1 MDTEKVSTK
10 KAIEILIAVGFT
22 GYFGVFFILGWK
34 IDFITLVLGG
44 VGAFLL
50 AVITSEEAIV
60 GIDAFGKRTGISKY
74 VSGVVSSLASNLP
87 EIVVAVI
94 AALNGFTEFAV
105 LVAVIAAGFN
115 TMLFGIVVVIQNT
128 RGKVKLPEELVIIET
143 PVMRSAVAMLILVI
157 SFGFLT
163 DIFTPELV
171 PAIPHEVSA
180 LLVITYL
187 AYLLFIFNY
196 KGKNRNNDIKKTPV
210 PLKKILIPS
219 SLGFGGIFIAA
230 EMLSRVIEVSVY
242 IFGISEAVMALLIGM
257 AGSIPEHIIAITSTL
272 KNKEGSS
279 HLSLGNLL
287 AGIMQSYL
295 LLIGIIGAIVSI
307 ILSEFILFEIIA
319 GAVLIWLIKSSITDD
334 HTLSIYEGAMI
345 LLTQS
350 FAFIILI
357 DTILMTA

>member
-1 MDTEKVSTK
+1 MDAKKLSTK
-10 KAIEILIAVGFT
+10 KAVEILIAVGFT
-22 GYFGVFFILGWK
+22 GYFAIFFIFGWT

-44 VGAFLL
+44 IGAFLL
-50 AVITSEEAIV
+50 AIITSEEAIV
-60 GIDAFGKRTGISKY
+60 GIDAFGKRTGVSRY

-128 RGKVKLPEELVIIET
+128 RGKVELPEELVIIET
-143 PVMRSAVAMLILVI
+143 PVMRSAVAMLLLVI

-163 DIFTPELV
+163 DIFTPDLV
-171 PAIPHEVSA
+171 PAIPHEASA

-187 AYLLFIFNY
+187 AYLLFIFSY
-196 KGKNRNNDIKKTPV
+196 KGKNGGNNEKVSV
-210 PLKKILIPS
+210 PLKEVLVPS
-219 SLGFGGIFIAA
+219 ILGFGGIFIAA
-230 EMLSRVIEVSVY
+230 EVLSRVIEISVH
-242 IFGISEAVMALLIGM
+242 IFGISEAVMALLIGL
-257 AGSIPEHIIAITSTL
+257 AGSIPEHIIAVTSTL
-272 KNKEGSS
+272 KNKEGST

-319 GAVLIWLIKSSITDD
+319 GAVLIWLIKSSISDD
-334 HTLSIYEGAMI
+334 NTLSIYEGAMI

-357 DTILMTA
+357 DTILMSA